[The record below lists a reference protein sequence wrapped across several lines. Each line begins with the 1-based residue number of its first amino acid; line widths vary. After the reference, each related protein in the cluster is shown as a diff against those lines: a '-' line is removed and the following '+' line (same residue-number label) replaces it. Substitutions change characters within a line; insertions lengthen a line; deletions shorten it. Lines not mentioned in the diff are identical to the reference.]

1 MPYSGKIVIVVVSAI
16 ALLMSQFTNALL
28 VAIVAVALGGCL
40 RYCLLARCPILEGNN
55 ERRCILPRI
64 IVGVVVLC
72 ITQFVIASPLG
83 LHSGVWGLIFN
94 VLSCIIVS
102 RFTEAPSNE
111 KVEMFH
117 GYIREINEEQDRA
130 KYGSV
135 LPQTAETNL

>member
-1 MPYSGKIVIVVVSAI
+1 M
-16 ALLMSQFTNALL
+16 L

-40 RYCLLARCPILEGNN
+40 Q
-55 ERRCILPRI
+55 ILPSLLGALYWKGITKEGAITGI